1 MHVYIVVSVNDDQWQ
16 YLYYI
21 RRFTNMY
28 INRIIYVIARIARK
42 DITVLSTTSAG
53 KDHPVHLAYPEGA
66 YLTAMLVCVN

>member
-1 MHVYIVVSVNDDQWQ
+1 MHINCIQ
-16 YLYYI
+16 YM
-21 RRFTNMY
+21 T
-28 INRIIYVIARIARK
+28 ARIARK